1 MARELRTEAE
11 VRAVLARARV
21 IAVLGAHPDEARPA
35 HYVPAYMHR
44 QGSRIVPVNAMCAGE
59 VLWGEPTRATLAE
72 LGEPVDVVD
81 VFRRSEALPGH
92 LEELLAMRPAPAVV
106 WLQQGIRNQA
116 FADAL
121 VAAGIDVIQD
131 RCMLA
136 DHRRWG
142 MGPVRAA

>member
-1 MARELRTEAE
+1 MARELRVEAE

-21 IAVLGAHPDEARPA
+21 VAVLGAHSDSGRPA
-35 HYVPAYMHR
+35 HYVPDYMHR
-44 QGSRIVPVNAMCAGE
+44 QGSRILPVNAMLVGE

-81 VFRRSEALPGH
+81 VFRRPDALPAH
-92 LEELLAMRPAPAVV
+92 LEDILAMRPAPAVV

-142 MGPVRAA
+142 LGPIR